1 MFVTPAKGRF
11 SSVFRSILVAG
22 LLIPLAFS
30 GPVAAEE
37 MPQSPASRL
46 LPEHR
51 AAPSTSPIITTPA
64 RIVRGVSISGT
75 VSVLDPNSD
84 TPTLLNGNQARVD
97 LYNTQGYV
105 SETQPNDSGLY
116 TFTNLAPGTY
126 YVKAVHFGTLP
137 DGNEDWSLPRIAEGW
152 YPDKP
157 LLQLSTAITVTSTSV
172 TGRNIVLAPAGQIS
186 GNLTNSNNQ
195 PVENAFVCAFAVS
208 PVPTGEAPQKWCN
221 SSDETGSYLIES
233 LPRGDYKLKV
243 DTSARQSTTVGGGWI
258 GASGVV
264 ATYAAAATQT
274 ISSAGGLLSGRNA
287 ALGSRA
293 TISGQITFDGWYR
306 CTVNRILTSCPR
318 VYPLEGGV
326 IEIYDDEG
334 QLVNS
339 AVVQAN
345 GNFTVQTIGPGNYYL
360 SAGDPNQIYPV
371 QQPYPQMFEGEQL
384 LREFWTGKANLAT
397 ATPITVNSTNLSG
410 YNMRLDWRQ
419 IVVIGHVTYGRTN
432 LEPDNVKVC
441 LYSTATFEQ
450 TCEFTINGGYFSFYS
465 VPIGEYR
472 MYFDASGFED
482 PDEAGLG
489 LRNAWWGPL
498 GQPVKTY
505 AEAFTIT
512 KAWTTSSAVSYVN
525 MKLDVAPSIS
535 GNVDYRDYGGAQ
547 GATVEVYNSAG
558 TYVGG
563 TTTDESGNYTFVPD
577 APGTYKIYVDP
588 GNVSDWVGYN
598 PAPEWF
604 SDSPDFGVATPI
616 TVGTANQT
624 GKNFVLAPP
633 ATFAGKV
640 SYLAD
645 GVTPVDVGGV
655 KVCAYFSATLDPFAC
670 GISGSDGSY
679 EITDLPN
686 GNYKLKFDTTN
697 AYDATHE
704 SLPLTTSWLGADTTL
719 PVATFALATTQEI
732 NDYGDSGGEKNLQL
746 PPGSLTTATP
756 TISGTPTL
764 GSTLTGNPGTW
775 GPAPVSVTYEWRRG
789 TTVVGTELT
798 YVVQAADVGQLLTF
812 RVTGAKALYSTTS
825 ATSGAVVGVYAWA
838 QTPTPVVS
846 GTPTF
851 GNTLQVTPTN
861 LGTWLPTPTSYSYQW
876 KRNGSNITGATAAS
890 YVLAA
895 TDVGATISVA
905 VSGVLTNYGSTPQTS
920 SPTETIAAAS
930 FTATPVP
937 TITGILNVGK
947 VLTAATGTWTPTPT
961 SFVYQWYRGNA
972 PIGAA
977 TAASTYT
984 LVAADIGQQIK
995 VSATAVK
1002 SGYASPSP
1010 ESLATSAIAP
1020 ALFTTTQTPTISG
1033 TAKVGSTLTA
1043 ASSAWVPAV
1052 DSYTYQ
1058 WNRAGVA
1065 IVGDQAQ
1072 RSTYVL
1078 VANDMGQR
1086 ITVTVTGKKA
1096 GYTDT
1101 PKVSAATAAIV
1112 AGTFATAPV
1121 PTISGTLKVGETL
1134 TANEGSWSPTS
1145 DSYTYV
1151 WKWSATATGTYAAI
1165 GSATSKTYQLQSSDR
1180 GRFIKVFV
1188 TAVKAGYTSGVGTSA
1203 ASASVVSDFT
1213 SAPTPTITGTAQ
1225 VGKVLTAVPGSWSP
1239 VPAFSYVWKR
1249 NGVAIASATAATYT
1263 PVAADQGLPITVTV
1277 TGTLATYV
1285 TATRTSEATLAVT
1298 KGAFTTAPVPTI
1310 TGTPIVGQSLGI
1322 TVGTWAP
1329 LQDSFT
1335 YRWSVGGT
1343 LVAGTIG
1350 SGTTYVVQA
1359 ADVGSA
1365 VTVTVTAKKAAYDDT
1380 PKTSL
1385 ATAMVTLPLLATVP
1399 VPTFTPTTGLKVGAT
1414 LTAKPLGTTATA
1426 PAGAT
1431 VKGYQ
1436 WSRAAT
1442 ATGVYTPITDATAG
1456 TYVLTAADVAKYL
1469 KLTVTWSKTGNADTP
1484 KLSAATMAVAAG
1496 TFTATATPTISGT
1509 AAVGSTLT
1517 ANEGAWNPTPDS
1529 YTYKWVI
1536 SATSGGA
1543 YSAIVG
1549 ATGKTY
1555 LVQTTDRT
1563 KFLKVVVTAVKA
1575 GYTTSAA
1582 FTSTATAA
1590 IVQPAEGLRTRR

>member
-1 MFVTPAKGRF
+1 MTFVSPFRRRV
-11 SSVFRSILVAG
+11 SVLFRPILVAG
-22 LLIPLAFS
+22 LLIPLAMS
-30 GPVAAEE
+30 GSVAAEE
-37 MPQSPASRL
+37 VSQSSSSVIS
-46 LPEHR
+46 EKR
-51 AAPSTSPIITTPA
+51 AAPRASAVVATPS
-64 RIVRGVSISGT
+64 RIARGVSISGT

-105 SETQPNDSGLY
+105 SETQPNDAGLY

-137 DGNEDWSLPRIAEGW
+137 DGNEDWSLPPIAAGW

-157 LLQLSTAITVTSTSV
+157 MLQLSTAITVTSASV

-186 GNLTNSNNQ
+186 GSLTTSNNQ
-195 PVENAFVCAFAVS
+195 PVENGLVCAFAVS
-208 PVPTGEAPQKWCN
+208 PVPTGEPPEKWCN
-221 SSDETGSYLIES
+221 SSDETGSYLIDS

-243 DTSARQSTTVGGGWI
+243 DTSVLQSTTVGGGWI
-258 GASGVV
+258 GATGVV
-264 ATYAAAATQT
+264 STFAAAATQT

-287 ALGSRA
+287 SLGSRA
-293 TISGQITFDGWYR
+293 SISGNVTFDGWYR
-306 CTVNRILTSCPR
+306 CTINKIVSSCPR

-345 GNFTVQTIGPGNYYL
+345 GNFTIQTMGPGNYFL
-360 SAGDPNQIYPV
+360 SAGDPNQIYPTP
-371 QQPYPQMFEGEQL
+371 QPYAQMFDGEQL
-384 LREFWTGKANLAT
+384 LREFWTGKPNLSTAT
-397 ATPITVNSTNLSG
+397 AITVNSSNLTG

-419 IVVIGHVTYGRTN
+419 IVLHGNVAYGRTN
-432 LEPDNVKVC
+432 VGAANVKVC

-450 TCEFTINGGYFSFYS
+450 TCEYTRDSGYFEFYS
-465 VPIGEYR
+465 VPVGEYR
-472 MYFDASGFED
+472 IYFDASEFED
-482 PDEAGLG
+482 PDGAGLG

-498 GQPVKTY
+498 GTPVKTY
-505 AEAFTIT
+505 AEAFTVT
-512 KAWTTSSAVSYVN
+512 KAWTGTGGGFVN
-525 MKLDVAPSIS
+525 VKLDVAPAIS

-577 APGTYKIYVDP
+577 GPGTYKIYVDP

-604 SDSPDFGVATPI
+604 SDAPDFGVATPI
-616 TVGTANQT
+616 TLGTANQN

-640 SYLAD
+640 SYLAG

-655 KVCAYFSATLDPFAC
+655 NVCAYFSATLDPFAC

-679 EITDLPN
+679 EITGLPN

-697 AYDATHE
+697 AYDAEHE
-704 SLPLTTSWLGADTTL
+704 SLPLTTSWLGADATL
-719 PVATFALATTQEI
+719 PVATYALATTQEI
-732 NDYGDSGGEKNLQL
+732 NDYGDSEGDRNLQL

-789 TTVVGTELT
+789 TTVVGTGLS
-798 YVVQAADVGQLLTF
+798 YVVQAADVGQSLTF
-812 RVTGAKALYSTTS
+812 RVTGSKALYSTTS
-825 ATSGAVVGVYAWA
+825 MTSAAVVGVYAWT
-838 QTPTPVVS
+838 QTPTPLIS

-851 GNTLQVTPTN
+851 GNTLQVTLAN
-861 LGTWLPTPTSYSYQW
+861 LGTWLPTPTSHTYQW
-876 KRNGSNITGATAAS
+876 KRNGSNISGATTAA
-890 YVLAA
+890 YALTA
-895 TDVGATISVA
+895 TDIGATISVA

-920 SPTETIAAAS
+920 ASTETVSAAG

-947 VLTAATGTWTPTPT
+947 VLTAVTGTWTPTPT
-961 SFVYQWYRGNA
+961 SFVYQWYRGNT

-995 VSATAVK
+995 VSVTAVK

-1010 ESLATSAIAP
+1010 ESLATATIAP
-1020 ALFTTTQTPTISG
+1020 ALFTTAQVPTITG

-1043 ASSAWVPAV
+1043 ASTAWVPAV

-1058 WNRAGVA
+1058 WSRAGVA

-1078 VANDMGQR
+1078 VADDMGQR
-1086 ITVTVTGKKA
+1086 ITVIVTGKKA

-1101 PKVSAATAAIV
+1101 PKVSAATAAVV
-1112 AGTFATAPV
+1112 AGTFATPPV

-1134 TANEGSWSPTS
+1134 TANEGSWSPAS

-1165 GSATSKTYQLQSSDR
+1165 GSATGKTYQLQSSDR

-1188 TAVKAGYTSGVGTSA
+1188 TAVKAGYTSGVGTSS
-1203 ASASVVSDFT
+1203 ASASVVSDFA
-1213 SAPTPTITGTAQ
+1213 SVPTPTITGTAQ

-1285 TATRTSEATLAVT
+1285 TATRTSEATLAVA
-1298 KGAFTTAPVPTI
+1298 KGTFTTAPVPMI

-1329 LQDSFT
+1329 VQDSFT

-1343 LVAGTIG
+1343 PVAGTVG
-1350 SGTTYVVQA
+1350 AGTTYVVQT
-1359 ADVGSA
+1359 ADLGST
-1365 VTVTVTAKKAAYDDT
+1365 VTVTVTAKKSAYDDT

-1385 ATAMVTLPLLATVP
+1385 ATATVTLPLLATAP

-1442 ATGVYTPITDATAG
+1442 ATGVYTPITDANAS
-1456 TYVLTAADVAKYL
+1456 TYVLTAADLAQYL

-1484 KLSAATMAVAAG
+1484 KLSVATMAVTAG

-1509 AAVGSTLT
+1509 VAVGSTLT

-1536 SATSGGA
+1536 SATSGGT

-1563 KFLKVVVTAVKA
+1563 KFLKVIITAVKA

-1582 FTSTATAA
+1582 FTSAATTAV
-1590 IVQPAEGLRTRR
+1590 VQPAAQLRSRR